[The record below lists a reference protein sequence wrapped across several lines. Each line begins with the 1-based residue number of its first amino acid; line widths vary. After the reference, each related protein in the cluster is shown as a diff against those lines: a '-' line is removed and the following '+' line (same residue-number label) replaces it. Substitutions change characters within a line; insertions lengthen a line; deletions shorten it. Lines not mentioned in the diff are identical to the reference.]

1 MFSLIRERR
10 ERMKSFNILVFMF
23 CLMIAGLSSGAY
35 AYDEVD
41 VADGGS
47 IMGHVIWKGG
57 AMPKFDPVKVQKNQD
72 VCGNE
77 KPAEALTVGK
87 DGGVKFAVG
96 YIEKIEKGKK
106 IVRGQNTLLTQ
117 KNCQFAPHVFTIVK
131 GTDLDVLNSD
141 PVLHN
146 INTAIGGGIQLFNKG
161 QPNKDT
167 TVTVRVRKLGQVD
180 VTCDSHTHMKSYFSI
195 FDHPYSAVTDEN
207 GVFTIDNVPPGKYT
221 VKMWH
226 ESWKVTGKDDDGRLI
241 YDKPVE
247 LSQEVTVPAKG
258 TAHVNFELK

>member
-1 MFSLIRERR
+1 MVCFMRERR
-10 ERMKSFNILVFMF
+10 ERMKRFLSFFFVSCLVVAA
-23 CLMIAGLSSGAY
+23 CEGGAY

-77 KPAEALTVGK
+77 KPSEALTVGK

-146 INTAIGGGIQLFNKG
+146 INTAIDGIQLFNKG

-180 VTCDSHTHMKSYFSI
+180 ITCDSHTHMRSYFSI
-195 FDHPYSAVTDEN
+195 FNHPYSAVTDEN

-221 VKMWH
+221 VKIWH
-226 ESWKVTGKDDDGRLI
+226 ESWKVNGKDDDGRLI

>member
-10 ERMKSFNILVFMF
+10 EMMKRFLSFFFVSCLVVAV
-23 CLMIAGLSSGAY
+23 CVGGAY

-47 IMGHVIWKGG
+47 IMGHVIWK
-57 AMPKFDPVKVQKNQD
+57 
-72 VCGNE
+72 
-77 KPAEALTVGK
+77 

-96 YIEKIEKGKK
+96 YIDGIEKGKK
-106 IVRGQNTLLTQ
+106 IVRGKSTLLTQ
-117 KNCQFAPHVFTIVK
+117 KNCVFGPHVFTIVK
-131 GTDLDVLNSD
+131 GTDLEVLNSD

-146 INTAIGGGIQLFNKG
+146 VNTAISGIQLFNKG

-167 TVTVRVRKLGQVD
+167 TITIKVRKLGQVD
-180 VTCDSHTHMKSYFSI
+180 VICDSHTNMRSYFSI
-195 FDHPYSAVTDEN
+195 FDHPYHATTDEN
-207 GVFTIDNVPPGKYT
+207 GVFTIDNIPPGKYT
-221 VKMWH
+221 IKVWH

-247 LSQEVTVPAKG
+247 LSQEVTVSAKG

>member
-1 MFSLIRERR
+1 LKGGEKMKRFSSLFFV
-10 ERMKSFNILVFMF
+10 S
-23 CLMIAGLSSGAY
+23 CLAVSIWTGAAY
-35 AYDEVD
+35 AYDEID
-41 VADGGS
+41 VADGGT

-57 AMPKFDPVKVQKNQD
+57 PLPKLDPVKVQKNQD

-77 KPAEALTVGK
+77 KPSEALIVGK
-87 DGGVKFAVG
+87 DGGVKFTVG
-96 YIEKIEKGKK
+96 YIEKIDKGKK
-106 IVRGQNTLLTQ
+106 IVRGQNTLMTQ
-117 KNCQFAPHVFTIVK
+117 KNCMFGPHVFTIVK
-131 GTDLDVLNSD
+131 GTDLDILNFD

-146 INTAIGGGIQLFNKG
+146 INAAIGGIQLFNKG

-167 TVTVRVRKLGQVD
+167 TVTIRMRKVGQVA
-180 VTCDSHTHMKSYFSI
+180 VTCDSHTHMQSYFSI
-195 FDHPYSAVTDEN
+195 FDHPYHAVTDDN

-221 VKMWH
+221 VKVWH

>member
-1 MFSLIRERR
+1 MVSFTGERR
-10 ERMKSFNILVFMF
+10 EMMKKFSGLFFISCLVVSVW
-23 CLMIAGLSSGAY
+23 AGASY
-35 AYDEVD
+35 AYDEID

-57 AMPKFDPVKVQKNQD
+57 AVPKNDPLKVQKNQD

-77 KPAEALTVGK
+77 KPSESLIVGK
-87 DGGVKFAVG
+87 EGGVKFAVG
-96 YIEKIEKGKK
+96 YIEKIDKGKK
-106 IVRGQNTLLTQ
+106 IVRGQNTLLNQ
-117 KNCQFAPHVFTIVK
+117 KNCVFGPHVFTMVK

-146 INTAIGGGIQLFNKG
+146 INTAISGIQLFNKG

-167 TVTVRVRKLGQVD
+167 SVTIRVRKLGHVD
-180 VTCDSHTHMKSYFSI
+180 VTCDSHTHMQSYFSI
-195 FDHPYSAVTDEN
+195 FDHPYHTTSDDN

-221 VKMWH
+221 VKVWH
-226 ESWKVTGKDDDGRLI
+226 ESWKVKGKDDDGRLI

-247 LSQEVTVPAKG
+247 LSQEVTVSAKG

>member
-1 MFSLIRERR
+1 MKRFSSLFFV
-10 ERMKSFNILVFMF
+10 S
-23 CLMIAGLSSGAY
+23 CLAASIWTGAAY

-57 AMPKFDPVKVQKNQD
+57 TVPKLDPVKVQKNQD

-77 KPAEALTVGK
+77 KPSEALTVGK

-106 IVRGQNTLLTQ
+106 IVRGQSTLMTQ
-117 KNCQFAPHVFTIVK
+117 KNCMFGPHVFTIVK
-131 GTDLDVLNSD
+131 GTDLDILNFD

-146 INTAIGGGIQLFNKG
+146 INTAIGGIQLFNKG

-167 TVTVRVRKLGQVD
+167 TVTIRMRKVGQVA
-180 VTCDSHTHMKSYFSI
+180 VTCDSHIHMQSYFSI
-195 FDHPYSAVTDEN
+195 FDHPYHAVTDDN
-207 GVFTIDNVPPGKYT
+207 GVFTIDNVPLGKYT
-221 VKMWH
+221 VKVWH